1 MKNFTA
7 CRSKANLVLK
17 IICLYYFSNILQLA
31 AKRQS
36 IDIEPIER
44 EKVDLEFKT
53 PEKQEKEEEPTE
65 ELIKPGYVREVK
77 EIPEDE
83 TDATELTIP
92 KVKVGL

>member
-1 MKNFTA
+1 M
-7 CRSKANLVLK
+7 
-17 IICLYYFSNILQLA
+17 
-31 AKRQS
+31 
-36 IDIEPIER
+36 
-44 EKVDLEFKT
+44 DLEFKT

-92 KVKVGL
+92 KVKVSINPLLHNNPFEISFV